1 MADLLS
7 SQFGTIDTDSDGLL
21 TETEFTAAEDAM
33 KSGGAGGMQGMS
45 GPPPGP
51 PPSGPPPGAENE
63 AENEDDTTTSSS
75 ATSAQ
80 SLYESLFTAMTSESG
95 SSEQVTT
102 ARDTANQFLSLLKA
116 VA

>member
-7 SQFGTIDTDSDGLL
+7 SQFGSIDTDSDGLL
-21 TETEFTAAEDAM
+21 TEAEFTAAEDAM
-33 KSGGAGGMQGMS
+33 KAGGAGGMQGMS

-51 PPSGPPPGAENE
+51 PPSGPPPGSESSSE
-63 AENEDDTTTSSS
+63 SEEDTTSSGS
-75 ATSAQ
+75 TTSAQ

-95 SSEQVTT
+95 SSEAVTID
-102 ARDTANQFLSLLKA
+102 RDTANQFLSLLKA

>member
-7 SQFGTIDTDSDGLL
+7 AQFGSIDTDGDGLL

-51 PPSGPPPGAENE
+51 PPSGPPPGSESS
-63 AENEDDTTTSSS
+63 AENEDDTTSSS
-75 ATSAQ
+75 ITTAAQ
-80 SLYESLFTAMTSESG
+80 SLYESLFSAMTSESG
-95 SSEQVTT
+95 SSDTVTID
-102 ARDTANQFLSLLKA
+102 RDTASQFLSLLKA